1 MWCVVKTPKSD
12 FLLLLKYIYAKIYKG
27 LPLNNKENKMINK
40 IKKWTDEFKTFAV
53 KGNVIDMAVGIIIG
67 AAFGKIVDSMVKDII
82 MPPMGWI
89 MGRVDFTNLY
99 FTLPNYEGNIVK
111 YPSLEAAQ
119 AAGAVTINYG
129 LFINT
134 LISFIFVAFAVFL
147 LIKFINKL
155 RAATEKKAETEETVT
170 TKTCPKCCSVINI
183 NATKCPYCTTD
194 L

>member
-1 MWCVVKTPKSD
+1 M
-12 FLLLLKYIYAKIYKG
+12 
-27 LPLNNKENKMINK
+27 LNKV
-40 IKKWTDEFKTFAV
+40 KKWTDEFKTFAI

-89 MGRVDFTNLY
+89 MGRVDFANLY
-99 FTLPNYEGNIVK
+99 LTLPNYDGKIVQ
-111 YPSLEAAQ
+111 YPSLAAC
-119 AAGAVTINYG
+119 AVTINYG

-155 RAATEKKAETEETVT
+155 RAAVEKKEETQVQAD
-170 TKTCPKCCSVINI
+170 TKTCPKCFSVINI

>member
-1 MWCVVKTPKSD
+1 
-12 FLLLLKYIYAKIYKG
+12 
-27 LPLNNKENKMINK
+27 MIEK
-40 IKKWTDEFKTFAV
+40 FKKWTDEFKTFAI

-89 MGRVDFTNLY
+89 MGRVNFANLY
-99 FTLPNYEGNIVK
+99 LTLPNYDGKIIK

-119 AAGAVTINYG
+119 SAGAVTINYG

-155 RAATEKKAETEETVT
+155 RAAVETKNEAQEIID
-170 TKTCPKCCSVINI
+170 TKVCPRCFSTINN
-183 NATKCPYCTTD
+183 NATKCPYCTAE
-194 L
+194 LS

>member
-1 MWCVVKTPKSD
+1 MIERFKR
-12 FLLLLKYIYAKIYKG
+12 YA
-27 LPLNNKENKMINK
+27 N
-40 IKKWTDEFKTFAV
+40 EFKTFAI

-82 MPPMGWI
+82 MPPMGWL
-89 MGRVDFTNLY
+89 MGRVDFANLY
-99 FTLPNYEGNIVK
+99 FTLPNYEGQIVK

-155 RAATEKKAETEETVT
+155 RAATQKEIEEAAPT
-170 TKTCPKCCSVINI
+170 TKTCPKCFSEINI
-183 NATKCPYCTTD
+183 NATRCPYCTSEI
-194 L
+194 

>member
-1 MWCVVKTPKSD
+1 MIKFFK
-12 FLLLLKYIYAKIYKG
+12 KY
-27 LPLNNKENKMINK
+27 LE
-40 IKKWTDEFKTFAV
+40 EFKTFAI

-67 AAFGKIVDSMVKDII
+67 AAFGKIIDSMVKDII
-82 MPPMGWI
+82 MPPMGWL

-99 FTLPNYEGNIVK
+99 LTLPDKQGHIIQ

-119 AAGAVTINYG
+119 NAGAVTINYG

-134 LISFIFVAFAVFL
+134 LISFVLVAFSVFL

-155 RAATEKKAETEETVT
+155 KALTQKNCEQEQQINSKV
-170 TKTCPKCCSVINI
+170 CPKCFMEINI
-183 NATKCPYCTTD
+183 NATKCPYCTSD

>member
-1 MWCVVKTPKSD
+1 M
-12 FLLLLKYIYAKIYKG
+12 
-27 LPLNNKENKMINK
+27 LNKV
-40 IKKWTDEFKTFAV
+40 KKWTDEFKTFAI

-99 FTLPNYEGNIVK
+99 FTLPNYNGEIIH
-111 YPSLEAAQ
+111 YPSLDAAR

-155 RAATEKKAETEETVT
+155 RAAVEKNEKTEVATD
-170 TKTCPKCCSVINI
+170 TKTCPKCCSTINI
-183 NATKCPYCTTD
+183 NAVKCPYCTTD

>member
-1 MWCVVKTPKSD
+1 
-12 FLLLLKYIYAKIYKG
+12 
-27 LPLNNKENKMINK
+27 MIEK
-40 IKKWTDEFKTFAV
+40 FKKWTDEFKTFAI

-89 MGRVDFTNLY
+89 MGRVNFANLY
-99 FTLPNYEGNIVK
+99 LTLPNYDGKIIK

-119 AAGAVTINYG
+119 SAGAVTINYG

-155 RAATEKKAETEETVT
+155 RAAVETKNEAQEIID
-170 TKTCPKCCSVINI
+170 TKVCPRCVSTINI
-183 NATKCPYCTTD
+183 NATKCPYCTAE
-194 L
+194 LS